1 MRHMGRG
8 ARVAALL
15 VAGGLVGYLIGPP
28 IANAAA
34 SLVTIQG
41 GGTTNK
47 AKVSSTGRLLIDT
60 EAGQLGKFLETFSL
74 TAPYGE
80 LVLVSG
86 SGSTAS
92 KTGGGDITG
101 VALDVTTS
109 STPITMTVSKGSGQV
124 IWQGTVPTGP
134 GNLA

>member
-1 MRHMGRG
+1 MVFLFPPRRAAGSLRPRSPKGTVVLGAITDQMTKLFHELMEELRG
-8 ARVAALL
+8 IRTELSLL
-15 VAGGLVGYLIGPP
+15 RSMSRTP
-28 IANAAA
+28 IASAAA
-34 SLVTIQG
+34 SLVEVQG
-41 GGTTNK
+41 GGTTKK

-80 LVLVSG
+80 VVLVSG

-101 VALDVTTS
+101 V
-109 STPITMTVSKGSGQV
+109 
-124 IWQGTVPTGP
+124 
-134 GNLA
+134 